1 MKKTR
6 LLAILTLVLLVGA
19 TGTAPAVAAVPQDSY
34 EAEETTTNSNA
45 GPEIRINVPAISWGD
60 DTGNSTTFE
69 WSTRIENPNNEA
81 VIAKIRL
88 DLLDAQGEV
97 IQQEYVTSQIGP
109 ESDVLLRQASAI
121 DNYWIDQV
129 VEATAH
135 PEAWWASEPVK
146 FRTVAAFVDGLQR
159 LEIFY
164 VLEDWQGRP
173 VVMDGTVDMYIVER
187 ERIRAEFAGGGLARP
202 LTTLYARSFN
212 IDGRDYSRRRIG
224 FMSNDYSPPAVTF
237 GPIHYSIFDREPI
250 GDEGLVR
257 LVFRTNSGRQIIG
270 EDRVFF

>member
-1 MKKTR
+1 MQKTR
-6 LLAILTLVLLVGA
+6 LLLTLTVVVSLVGA
-19 TGTAPAVAAVPQDSY
+19 TGAAPAAAAQQREPYERADSQ
-34 EAEETTTNSNA
+34 AAA
-45 GPEIRINVPAISWGD
+45 GPEVRITLPAIVWGEED
-60 DTGNSTTFE
+60 ADTTSFE
-69 WSTRIENPNNEA
+69 WSTRLENPNDA
-81 VIAKIRL
+81 GVVVKVRL

-109 ESDVLLRQASAI
+109 QTAVLVNQGSAI
-121 DNYWIDQV
+121 DNHWVDQV

-135 PEAWWASEPVK
+135 PEAWWATEPVQ

-173 VVMDGTVDMYIVER
+173 VVSSGTVDMYVVER
-187 ERIRAEFAGGGLARP
+187 ERISAPFAGGGLARP
-202 LTTLYARSFN
+202 LTTLYARRFN
-212 IDGRDYSRRRIG
+212 VSGRDYSRRRIG
-224 FMSNDYSPPAVTF
+224 FMSTDYSPPAVTF

-257 LVFRTNSGRQIIG
+257 LVFRTASGRQIVG

>member
-1 MKKTR
+1 MQKSR
-6 LLAILTLVLLVGA
+6 LLLSLTVLTLLVAA
-19 TGTAPAVAAVPQDSY
+19 TGAAPAGTQQQSY
-34 EAEETTTNSNA
+34 EPAYQETAA
-45 GPEIRINVPAISWGD
+45 GPEVRITVPTIVWGEE
-60 DTGNSTTFE
+60 TVAATSFE
-69 WSTRIENPNNEA
+69 WSTRIENPND
-81 VIAKIRL
+81 VGVVVKVRL

-109 ESDVLLRQASAI
+109 ETAVLVRHNSEI

-135 PEAWWASEPVK
+135 PEAWWVGEPFK

-159 LEIFY
+159 VEIFY

-173 VVMDGTVDMYIVER
+173 VVSSGTVDMYIIER
-187 ERIRAEFAGGGLARP
+187 ERIRAQFAGGGLARP
-202 LTTLYARSFN
+202 LTTLYARRFDVS
-212 IDGRDYSRRRIG
+212 GRDYSRRRIG
-224 FMSNDYSPPAVTF
+224 FMSTDYAPPAVTF

-257 LVFRTNSGRQIIG
+257 LVFRTPSGRQIVG